1 MNKYEY
7 WEKLVT
13 ENKFLFLEQE
23 KVTLKTST
31 IRSIVFNGIDECCQ
45 SKSKSYRDP
54 KVVKD
59 IMDIFQTGV
68 KK

>member
-7 WEKLVT
+7 WEKFVAK
-13 ENKFLFLEQE
+13 NPAMKREQ
-23 KVTLKTST
+23 VTLKTSV
-31 IRSIVFNGIDECCQ
+31 IRSIVFQ
-45 SKSKSYRDP
+45 SFDKAQEKRKPSVEP
-54 KVVKD
+54 EAIKD

>member
-7 WEKLVT
+7 WEKFVAHNPAMKR
-13 ENKFLFLEQE
+13 EI
-23 KVTLKTST
+23 VTLKTST